1 MRNNIQAIRIGALVL
16 LVGFVLRLIGAS
28 VLGNWS
34 LFSAPELAAY
44 VINSETGRLVEPV
57 TDPTTDSTTEPT
69 EPSTET
75 TAPTVTTE
83 PTDPPETS
91 APTEPPE
98 TTKPIQLPS
107 SKPSFTEED
116 AKFVKLTYGCK
127 RTPNTKKLL
136 TQKLSWDLTGDEP
149 TILIIHT
156 HGTEAY
162 TQTAERQY
170 QEFGGEFRTDDERY
184 NMISIG
190 DELTRLLTE
199 AGLSVIHD
207 RTQHDYK
214 DYNDSYDNSRKAV
227 QEYLKM
233 YPSIKMVLDIHRD
246 AAENQDGT
254 QWATSATVGGERSAQ
269 VMLVVGTN
277 ATGLNHPNW
286 ETNLSIAEKMMVQ
299 MERICEGVARPIN
312 LRGSRFNHDLAM
324 GAMIAEIGSAG
335 NTHEEAMRALPVLA
349 EAIIS
354 LSKGSQ

>member
-1 MRNNIQAIRIGALVL
+1 MDKDKQALRIGALAIL
-16 LVGFVLRLIGAS
+16 FAFALRLMGCGL
-28 VLGNWS
+28 LGNWS
-34 LFSAPELAAY
+34 LFSSPELAAFLVY
-44 VINSETGRLVEPV
+44 NETGRLEAPIVP
-57 TDPTTDSTTEPT
+57 TTEPT
-69 EPSTET
+69 TPSS
-75 TAPTVTTE
+75 E
-83 PTDPPETS
+83 PTDPPETT
-91 APTEPPE
+91 APSTEPPE
-98 TTKPIQLPS
+98 TTAPTEPKPPFE
-107 SKPSFTEED
+107 KPSYSSED
-116 AKFVKLTYGCK
+116 ASLVRLTYGCK
-127 RTPNTKKLL
+127 RNPDIEKLL
-136 TQKLSWDLTGDEP
+136 VQKLSWDLTGSEP

-162 TQTAERQY
+162 TQTEERQY
-170 QEFGGEFRTDDERY
+170 EEFGGEYRTDDERY
-184 NMISIG
+184 NMISLG
-190 DELTRLLTE
+190 EELARLLTE

-214 DYNDSYDNSRKAV
+214 DYNDSYDNSRAAV

-246 AAENQDGT
+246 AAENRDGT
-254 QWATSATVGGERSAQ
+254 QWATSATVDGERSAQ

-299 MERICEGVARPIN
+299 MERICAGVARPIN

-335 NTHEEAMRALPVLA
+335 NTHEEAMRAIPVLA
-349 EAIIS
+349 EAIVA